1 MSERR
6 EIAVS
11 NLLLDVHN
19 PRLAQGQQSHLDT
32 LHAMLRAEG
41 SKTLALA
48 ESIAHEGLSPIE
60 RLIVTPSP
68 DQPKR
73 FIVLEGNRRLTALR
87 ILSEP
92 ALAAPV
98 LTSAQNKKLARWNAD
113 YRNRGEISR
122 VECVVFDTRDAASAW
137 IERRHRGDKGGLG
150 IVRWGATESARFDAR
165 RPGGKYVPELQVLD
179 FIFEHAQLEPETRE
193 LLHNVSIS
201 NLERLIS
208 DKVIR
213 QLIGLTIRKGRV
225 ETLYPTDQVLKPLTR
240 IVTDL
245 AHDKV
250 KVSQI
255 YSAEDRLAY
264 LKTFKAGEMP
274 KAAKLLDESEPLLP
288 EMPPAPTPPGGGTS
302 DKTTKPPKPR
312 SVLIPGTCALKI
324 TVPKILDISR
334 ELRKLKL
341 EDYPNAIGV
350 LFRVFIELSV
360 DEVIEKNSLMTQQQ
374 WENAKLRDKLT
385 MAADHLQSQNL
396 IMPQQAKAVKKA
408 ANDQHLLHSSI
419 TTLHQYVHNK
429 HFTPSTADLRAAWD
443 NVQLF
448 IEAIW
453 R

>member
-11 NLLLDVHN
+11 NLLLDIRN
-19 PRLAQGQQSHLDT
+19 PRLAQGQQSQLDT
-32 LHAMLRAEG
+32 MHAMLRAEG

-48 ESIAHEGLSPIE
+48 ESVAHEGLSPIE

-87 ILSEP
+87 LLSEP

-98 LTSAQNKKLARWNAD
+98 LTSAQTKKLNRWSAD
-113 YRNRGEISR
+113 YRNRGEIAR
-122 VECVVFDTRDAASAW
+122 VECVVFETRDAASAW

-179 FIFEHAQLEPETRE
+179 FVFEHAQLDLETRE
-193 LLHNVSIS
+193 LFHSVSIS

-213 QLIGLTIRKGRV
+213 QLVGLTVRKGRV
-225 ETLYPTDQVLKPLTR
+225 ETLYPTEEVLKPLTR
-240 IVTDL
+240 IINDL
-245 AHDKV
+245 AQDKI

-255 YSAEDRLAY
+255 YTAEDRLAY

-274 KAAKLLDESEPLLP
+274 KVAKALDESAPLLP
-288 EMPPAPTPPGGGTS
+288 DIPPAPTPPGGGTS
-302 DKTTKPPKPR
+302 DKTSKSPRPR
-312 SVLIPGTCALKI
+312 SVLIPGTCSLKI

-341 EDYPNAIGV
+341 DDYPNAIGV
-350 LFRVFIELSV
+350 LLRVFIELSV
-360 DEVIEKNSLMTQQQ
+360 DEVIEKNSLMTEQQAG
-374 WENAKLRDKLT
+374 NARLRDKLSMT
-385 MAADHLQSQNL
+385 ADYLQSQNA
-396 IMPQQAKAVKKA
+396 ITSQQAKAVKKA
-408 ANDQHLLHSSI
+408 ASDQHLLHSSI

-429 HFTPSTADLRAAWD
+429 HFTPATADLRAAWD
-443 NVQLF
+443 NVQPF

>member
-11 NLLLDVHN
+11 NLLLDIQN
-19 PRLAQGQQSHLDT
+19 PRLAQGQQTQLET

-41 SKTLALA
+41 PKTLALA

-60 RLIVTPSP
+60 RLIVIPSP

-73 FIVLEGNRRLTALR
+73 YIVLEGNRRLTALR

-92 ALAAPV
+92 ALATPV
-98 LTSAQNKKLARWNAD
+98 LTSAQNKKLAKWSAD

-122 VECVVFDTRDAASAW
+122 VECVVFETREAANSW

-179 FIFEHAQLEPETRE
+179 FVLEHGDLDADTRE
-193 LLHNVSIS
+193 RLHNVSIS

-208 DKVIR
+208 DKVVR
-213 QLIGLTIRKGRV
+213 QRIGLAIHKGRV
-225 ETLYPTDQVLKPLTR
+225 ETLYPAEEVLKPLTR
-240 IVTDL
+240 ILRDL
-245 AHDKV
+245 AHEKV

-255 YSAEDRLAY
+255 YDADDRLEY
-264 LKTFKAGEMP
+264 IKTFKAGEMP
-274 KAAKLLDESEPLLP
+274 RPTKALEDSEPLLP
-288 EMPPAPTPPGGGTS
+288 DLPPSPTSGSGGSS
-302 DKTTKPPKPR
+302 DKTTKTPKPR
-312 SVLIPGTCALKI
+312 TVLIPGPSALKI
-324 TVPKILDISR
+324 TVPKIADIAR

-341 EDYPNAIGV
+341 EDYPNAIAV

-360 DEVIEKNSLMTQQQ
+360 DEVIEKNSLMTEQQLDG
-374 WENAKLRDKLT
+374 AKLRDKLT
-385 MAADHLQSQNL
+385 KAADHLQSQQL
-396 IMPQQAKAVKKA
+396 LTTQQAKAVKKA
-408 ANDQHLLHSSI
+408 ATDQHLLHSSI

-429 HFTPSTADLRAAWD
+429 HFTPSTADLRAGWD
-443 NVQLF
+443 NLQPF